1 MVSDVSKLITTIPAK
16 HEDDKLVETVE
27 KAVINKVI
35 ATLKNVVADKK
46 LDIQA

>member
-1 MVSDVSKLITTIPAK
+1 MVSDVSKITPTVAVK
-16 HEDDKLVETVE
+16 HKEDKLVDTIE

-46 LDIQA
+46 LDIKA